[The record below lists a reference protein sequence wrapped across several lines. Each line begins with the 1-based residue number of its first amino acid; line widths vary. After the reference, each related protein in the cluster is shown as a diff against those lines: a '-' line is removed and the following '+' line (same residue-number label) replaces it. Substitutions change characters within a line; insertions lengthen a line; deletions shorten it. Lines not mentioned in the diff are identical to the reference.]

1 MWCAAGIV
9 DVLAVQRQLNTLDAH
24 VEGIAQ
30 QHLETVVPSED
41 DGLEDS
47 AKLGDLVQNIQGH

>member
-9 DVLAVQRQLNTLDAH
+9 DVLAVQRPLNTLDAH

-30 QHLETVVPSED
+30 QHLEPVVPSED

-47 AKLGDLVQNIQGH
+47 AKLGDLVQNIRGH